1 MVRNPKGTQL
11 SENEELNTRCRWVVG
26 KLRQKA
32 DQAKSLKSGHFSMM
46 ENTIENRGRKKPGD
60 YKLGFPKVIVMCGRG
75 LCALDDHS
83 SGTWENRPGEVLTES
98 IRILVDK
105 DSR

>member
-11 SENEELNTRCRWVVG
+11 SENEELNTRCRWVVD

-32 DQAKSLKSGHFSMM
+32 DQAKSLKSGHFSVM

-60 YKLGFPKVIVMCGRG
+60 YKLEFPKVIVMCGRG
-75 LCALDDHS
+75 L
-83 SGTWENRPGEVLTES
+83 G
-98 IRILVDK
+98 
-105 DSR
+105 